1 MSLLYRTPNVIID
14 RFEWHCSVE
23 LREKG
28 RVRRY
33 YRFRPL
39 SLTPMPWQP
48 ISQWKDRLPTRWEF
62 QAVFGRMNQH
72 IIRAERSV
80 EKHAAIARKLLA
92 A

>member
-1 MSLLYRTPNVIID
+1 MSLLYRTPNVVID
-14 RFEWHCSVE
+14 RFEWQCSVE

-28 RVRRY
+28 RIRRY

-39 SLTPMPWQP
+39 SVKPMSWQP
-48 ISQWKDRLPTRWEF
+48 ISQWKGRLPTTAEF
-62 QAVFGRMNQH
+62 RVFGRMNQH

-80 EKHAAIARKLLA
+80 EKHAAMARKLLA